1 MPAAFRH
8 AILLDT
14 LSDAER
20 RSVREQY
27 TCRHQFDN
35 INNSAEQPL
44 VLLDCITTPPTTWRY
59 DFVHTFVVAEDDIP
73 PNVGRFGVDWE
84 QYLQDGGAT
93 ARQACG
99 CTSLRGGSRSW
110 AVAHEARFVT
120 SRRVWRCTWQS
131 TLALR

>member
-1 MPAAFRH
+1 MLHHACGPRAWGPGERARCVFHSSSSMPAAFRH

-44 VLLDCITTPPTTWRY
+44 VLLDCITKPPAMWRY

-93 ARQACG
+93 ARQG
-99 CTSLRGGSRSW
+99 LWVHNG
-110 AVAHEARFVT
+110 
-120 SRRVWRCTWQS
+120 
-131 TLALR
+131 